1 MVYLENKTIAIKTE
15 NEPASRSLEWSPG
28 IRERNDNKMWQNA
41 VFLKYSVLTLTNLA
55 ACAAKKLS
63 NGQKKWDLAALL
75 LLPVLREK
83 YPANE
88 AFQKAAWLQ
97 NNEEEACLRPMKPTQ
112 QNNKRLYRKA
122 KRGNKGWVFRVFPQV
137 GSWFVFHR
145 LLVKHSWKWKSLNPI
160 MSFND

>member
-1 MVYLENKTIAIKTE
+1 MVYLENKMIAIETE
-15 NEPASRSLEWSPG
+15 NEPTSRSLERSPG

-55 ACAAKKLS
+55 ASAAKKLS

-83 YPANE
+83 HPANE

-112 QNNKRLYRKA
+112 QNNERLYRKG
-122 KRGNKGWVFRVFPQV
+122 KRANECWDFRVFPQV
-137 GSWFVFHR
+137 GSLFVFQQ
-145 LLVKHSWKWKSLNPI
+145 LFIVCSLSMAESGNLWI
-160 MSFND
+160 L

>member
-83 YPANE
+83 HPANE

-122 KRGNKGWVFRVFPQV
+122 KTGQQ
-137 GSWFVFHR
+137 R
-145 LLVKHSWKWKSLNPI
+145 LSLSGFSPGGELVRFSS
-160 MSFND
+160 SAR

>member
-83 YPANE
+83 HLANE

-112 QNNKRLYRKA
+112 QNNERLYRKG
-122 KRGNKGWVFRVFPQV
+122 KRGNKCWVFRGFPRWGV
-137 GSWFVFHR
+137 C
-145 LLVKHSWKWKSLNPI
+145 
-160 MSFND
+160 SFFSNLSSSAR